1 MKDLFLNAAKVN
13 SESSYGAL
21 IVNNFFD
28 SLLTSRLIQQNGDH
42 ERVQNFLVRTSRNL
56 VSFYCVTNIAI
67 VLAWN
72 RTEVVIRYAELALS

>member
-13 SESSYGAL
+13 SESSYNAL
-21 IVNNFFD
+21 IANNFFD
-28 SLLTSRLIQQNGDH
+28 SLLTSRLIQQNGDY

-56 VSFYCVTNIAI
+56 VSFYCVTNI

-72 RTEVVIRYAELALS
+72 RT